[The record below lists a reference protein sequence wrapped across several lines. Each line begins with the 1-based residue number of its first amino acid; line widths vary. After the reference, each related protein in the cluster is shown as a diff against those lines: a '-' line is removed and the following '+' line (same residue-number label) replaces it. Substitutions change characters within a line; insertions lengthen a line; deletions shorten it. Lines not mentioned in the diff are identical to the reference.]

1 MPPAAAVSSPHPAPR
16 RMRYAPLEGLLRGLD
31 IHERSAEM
39 KEIIRLS
46 GGTDYVPPEIA
57 VENFGEVLL
66 FLARTR
72 FATLPPSEGLFQVGA
87 CLFEG
92 YRKTLLGQI
101 QLAALHLLGPERLM
115 RKIPEFVGRS
125 SNFGTRTVERL
136 GPNDHRVYF
145 RGVPLPGDYY
155 KGILHAALR
164 ATGVQAPQTRWE
176 QTGPEDMM
184 FEVRW

>member
-1 MPPAAAVSSPHPAPR
+1 MPPAAAATSPHPAPR
-16 RMRYAPLEGLLRGLD
+16 RMRYAPLEGLLRSLE
-31 IHERSAEM
+31 IHERSTEM

-46 GGTDYVPPEIA
+46 GGTDYVPSEIA
-57 VENFGEVLL
+57 VERFGEVLH

-72 FATLPPSEGLFQVGA
+72 FASLPRSEGLFRVGA

-101 QLAALHLLGPERLM
+101 QLAALHLLGPDRLM
-115 RKIPEFVGRS
+115 RKVPEFVGRS
-125 SNFGTRTVERL
+125 SNFGVRTVAQL
-136 GPNDHRVYF
+136 GEHHYRMDF

-155 KGILHAALR
+155 SGILHSTLR
-164 ATGVQAPQTRWE
+164 ATGVDSPQSHWE
-176 QTGPEDMM
+176 QIGPEDMT

>member
-16 RMRYAPLEGLLRGLD
+16 RMRYAPLEGLLRSLD

-39 KEIIRLS
+39 KEIVRLS
-46 GGTDYVPPEIA
+46 GGTDYVPSEIP
-57 VENFGEVLL
+57 VENFAEVLH

-72 FATLPPSEGLFQVGA
+72 FASWPTSEGLFRVGS

-115 RKIPEFVGRS
+115 RKAPEFVGRS
-125 SNFGTRTVERL
+125 SNFGVRTVKQL
-136 GPNDHRVYF
+136 GPNHYRMDF

-164 ATGVQAPQTRWE
+164 ATGANAPQTRWE
-176 QTGPEDMM
+176 QTGPEDMT

>member
-1 MPPAAAVSSPHPAPR
+1 MPPAAAAASPQPAPR
-16 RMRYAPLEGLLRGLD
+16 RMRYAPLEGLLRSLE

-46 GGTDYVPPEIA
+46 GGTDYVPSEIA
-57 VENFGEVLL
+57 VERFAEVLL

-72 FATLPPSEGLFQVGA
+72 FASLSPSEGLFRVGA

-101 QLAALHLLGPERLM
+101 QLAALHLLGPDRLM

-125 SNFGTRTVERL
+125 SNFGTRAVEQL
-136 GPNDHRVYF
+136 GPNTYRVDF

-155 KGILHAALR
+155 NGILHAALR
-164 ATGVQAPQTRWE
+164 ATGVSSPQSSWE
-176 QTGPEDMM
+176 QTGPEDMT